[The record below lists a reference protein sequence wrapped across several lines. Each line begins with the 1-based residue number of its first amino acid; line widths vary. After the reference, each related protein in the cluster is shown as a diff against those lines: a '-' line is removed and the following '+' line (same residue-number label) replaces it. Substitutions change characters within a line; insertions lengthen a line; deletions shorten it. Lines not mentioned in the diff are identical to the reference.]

1 MDDLSLAADFPQAT
15 REQWLKLVEGVL
27 KGADF
32 QKKLVS
38 RSHDSIDIQPL
49 YLKAEGSA
57 PIAREQAGRWRVSQR
72 VDHPDPAK
80 ANALA
85 LADLEGGADALTLVT
100 HKAPA
105 GRGFGVGIES
115 IEDLDRTLNGVML
128 DLIHLRMDAGG
139 HGRQMAALVLALAER
154 RGHKLSDLSLDL
166 GLDPVGAM
174 AAVGRM
180 SASWEAMTQRM
191 GDTLAHLTSWGF
203 AGRAFLADGRV
214 YHEAG
219 ASEAQELAAV
229 LATGLSYLRGL
240 AAAGQ
245 SLDAGRGALS
255 FLLVAD
261 ADEFLTVA
269 KLRALRRLWARV
281 EQACG
286 LEPKPIRL
294 HAETAWRMTTRRDP
308 WVNMLRTT
316 IAAFSAGIG
325 GADAVTV
332 LPFTAALGLPD
343 AFARRVARNAQLI
356 LLDESN
362 LARVADPAAGA
373 GGFEALTDA
382 LCEKAWGLFQEIERE
397 GGILE
402 SLKGGTLQDRIST
415 VRAQREKA
423 VATRREPITGTS
435 EFPNINEADVTVLSP
450 SPLWGGGAAKRPGGG
465 ASGGLDKDGASTPL
479 SSSPPQ
485 GGRGQ
490 DGATSPAETSFPA
503 LVQMAARGTGLSELA
518 GTASGLSPL
527 AIAPLPSVRTA
538 EPFERLRDLSDAYKA
553 KTGERP
559 KVFLANLGSAADFTA
574 RATFAKNFFEAGGIE
589 SIMNEGLTDQQSLKD
604 AFVESKAKISCIC
617 STDEIYKLHAPA
629 TASTLREAGTKLMF
643 LAGRPGEDQKE
654 LTEAGITTFIFTGCD
669 TLKILGEA
677 LDRAC
682 AEP

>member
-38 RSHDSIDIQPL
+38 RSHDGIDIQPL
-49 YLKAEGSA
+49 YPRAEDSA

-80 ANALA
+80 ANELA

-100 HKAPA
+100 RKAPA
-105 GRGFGVGIES
+105 ARGFGVGIDS
-115 IEDLDRTLNGVML
+115 VDDLDRTLKGVML
-128 DLIHLRMDAGG
+128 DLIHLRVDAGG

-154 RGHKLSDLSLDL
+154 RGHTLSELSLDL

-174 AAVGRM
+174 AAMGRM
-180 SASWEAMTQRM
+180 SASWDAMAQRM
-191 GDTLAHLTSWGF
+191 GDTLAHLTSKGF

-240 AAAGQ
+240 EAAGH
-245 SLDAGRGALS
+245 SLDAARRSLS

-261 ADEFLTVA
+261 AGEFLTVA
-269 KLRALRRLWARV
+269 KLRALRRLWAWV

-316 IAAFSAGIG
+316 VAAFSAGIG
-325 GADAVTV
+325 GADAIAV

-343 AFARRVARNAQLI
+343 AFARRIARNTQLI

-382 LCEKAWGLFQEIERE
+382 LCDKAWGLFQEIERE

-402 SLKGGTLQDRIST
+402 SLRGETLQARIAT

-435 EFPNINEADVTVLSP
+435 EFPNIGEAVVTVLFP
-450 SPLWGGGAAKRPGGG
+450 SPLWGGAAAQRPGEGVSAEMSERG
-465 ASGGLDKDGASTPL
+465 ADTPTPT
-479 SSSPPQ
+479 SSPQ
-485 GGRGQ
+485 GGGVQ
-490 DGATSPAETSFPA
+490 DGTAVSRETSFA
-503 LVQMAARGTGLSELA
+503 SLVQMAADGAALPQLA
-518 GTASGLSPL
+518 ATAL
-527 AIAPLPSVRTA
+527 APEAVEVAPLPSA
-538 EPFERLRDLSDAYKA
+538 
-553 KTGERP
+553 
-559 KVFLANLGSAADFTA
+559 
-574 RATFAKNFFEAGGIE
+574 
-589 SIMNEGLTDQQSLKD
+589 
-604 AFVESKAKISCIC
+604 
-617 STDEIYKLHAPA
+617 
-629 TASTLREAGTKLMF
+629 
-643 LAGRPGEDQKE
+643 
-654 LTEAGITTFIFTGCD
+654 
-669 TLKILGEA
+669 
-677 LDRAC
+677 RAC
-682 AEP
+682 ATSPKLTRPGPVQDRKSSWHVSDPSPISPPAQPLPRISSKPAA

>member
-38 RSHDSIDIQPL
+38 RSHDGIAIQPL
-49 YLKAEGSA
+49 YPKAKGSA

-72 VDHPDPAK
+72 VDHPDPQK
-80 ANALA
+80 ANELA
-85 LADLEGGADALTLVT
+85 LLDLEGGADALTLVT
-100 HKAPA
+100 HRAPA
-105 GRGFGVGIES
+105 ARGFGVRIDS
-115 IEDLDRTLNGVML
+115 LDDLDRALTGVML
-128 DLIHLRMDAGG
+128 DLIHLRVDAGG

-154 RGHKLSDLSLDL
+154 RGHQLSDLSLDL
-166 GLDPVGAM
+166 GLDPIGAM
-174 AAVGRM
+174 AAQGRM
-180 SASWEAMTQRM
+180 SASWDAVAQRM
-191 GDTLAHLTSWGF
+191 GDTLSHLTARGF

-229 LATGLSYLRGL
+229 LATGIGTLRALEVRGH
-240 AAAGQ
+240 
-245 SLDAGRGALS
+245 SLDAARRAIS

-316 IAAFSAGIG
+316 VAVFSAGIG
-325 GADAVTV
+325 GADAITV
-332 LPFTAALGLPD
+332 LPLTAALGLPD
-343 AFARRVARNAQLI
+343 AFARRIARNTQAI

-362 LARVADPAAGA
+362 LFRVADPAAGA

-382 LCEKAWGLFQEIERE
+382 LCEKAWTLFQEIERE

-402 SLKGGTLQDRIST
+402 SLKSGTLQARIAA

-423 VATRREPITGTS
+423 VATRKEPITGTS
-435 EFPNINEADVTVLSP
+435 EFPNINEADVSVLLPMPTAEKSP
-450 SPLWGGGAAKRPGGG
+450 
-465 ASGGLDKDGASTPL
+465 AS
-479 SSSPPQ
+479 SSSPSSL
-485 GGRGQ
+485 
-490 DGATSPAETSFPA
+490 ASAETSFA
-503 LVQMAARGTGLSELA
+503 SLVQMAGQGASLPQLA
-518 GTASGLSPL
+518 GTASGPSPVSV
-527 AIAPLPSVRTA
+527 APLPSIRTA
-538 EPFERLRDLSDAYKA
+538 EPFERLRDRADAYRT

-559 KVFLANLGSAADFTA
+559 KVFLANLGPISAFTA

-589 SIMNEGLTDQQSLKD
+589 AVMNDGFSDNDKLRQ
-604 AFVESKAKISCIC
+604 AYIESKAKLSCIC
-617 STDEIYKLHAPA
+617 STDEIYEKHALDA
-629 TASTLREAGTKLMF
+629 AETLRSAGSPLIS
-643 LAGRPGEDQKE
+643 LAGRPGEREEQ
-654 LTEAGITTFIFTGCD
+654 LTRTGITTFIYAGCD
-669 TLKILGEA
+669 TLEVLSRA
-677 LDRAC
+677 LDEAC
-682 AEP
+682 A